1 MTNSSELTVADFLD
15 WAIKRSSKTQREIAR
30 EVGYPK
36 PNVVSMMKTGDTKL
50 PLDKI
55 PLFAEALD
63 IDAAMLL
70 RLALAEYHPEA
81 YRVIV
86 DAIGKPLSAN
96 ERAMVE
102 VYRRAAP
109 LDDVE
114 IDRDLQD
121 EIRELL
127 ESKRFGRVMSGR

>member
-1 MTNSSELTVADFLD
+1 M
-15 WAIKRSSKTQREIAR
+15 
-30 EVGYPK
+30 
-36 PNVVSMMKTGDTKL
+36 
-50 PLDKI
+50 
-55 PLFAEALD
+55 
-63 IDAAMLL
+63 
-70 RLALAEYHPEA
+70 
-81 YRVIV
+81 IV
-86 DAIGKPLSAN
+86 EAIGKPLSAN